1 MGYKILGVSASLRN
15 ARRGLGN
22 KNLLDDILSISNEN
36 ELKDYLKQQ
45 AFFHLQN
52 FKDAGRNEN
61 LPFDKMYTNLKKQKG
76 NKGLSNSEV
85 ALVSSLWSAKE
96 LGAEIDHISLSEY
109 YTESKVRNE
118 DELILKLSQANGIIV
133 SSPVY
138 FGDRSSLAQA
148 LIDLL
153 RDNEWLKK
161 KLKNKIYAGIAV
173 GAKRNGG
180 QETTLIY
187 QLMDMLNIGLLGVGN
202 DSETTSQY
210 GGTGL
215 AGDIGT
221 MPNDDYGLATAMG
234 TGRRVA
240 RVTQLSE
247 LGKNSKYNGKHKVQ
261 FWILQDQDDKALNL
275 LNNLISQYSDQLD
288 FVIINASNKRV
299 MRCLA
304 CDVCPTHISIDEE
317 YRCIIKSKKD
327 DFEEMHPYF
336 LDSDAVIPVVFSPK
350 NRLGLNTNY
359 QKFMERTRYLRRGD
373 YLMSDIVSS
382 PIVFEEIGANEN
394 MHIRMITSMIRHHTI
409 LSKPIIGYI
418 NKNKIINSK
427 ELNLNFKELNSTIRK
442 IAKGRLLMYSDEM
455 DHLKY
460 KPVGY
465 ILSAAKDEE
474 DEKLN
479 RRAEMMENRKER
491 VTNIKEIKISSK

>member
-1 MGYKILGVSASLRN
+1 MGYKVLGVSASLRN

-22 KNLLDDILSISNEN
+22 KNLLEDILSINNEKD
-36 ELKDYLKQQ
+36 LKDYLSQQ
-45 AFFHLQN
+45 AFLHLQN
-52 FKDAGRNEN
+52 FKEAGRTQN

-85 ALVSSLWSAKE
+85 ALVSALWSAKE

-118 DELILKLSQANGIIV
+118 DELISKLSHANGILV
-133 SSPVY
+133 STPVY
-138 FGDRSSLAQA
+138 FGDRSSLAQS
-148 LIDLL
+148 LVELL
-153 RDNEWLKK
+153 RDNKDLKES
-161 KLKNKIYAGIAV
+161 LKNKIYAGIAV

-234 TGRRVA
+234 TGRRIA
-240 RVTQLSE
+240 RVSQLSQ
-247 LGKNSKYNGKHKVQ
+247 LGKSKKYIGKHKVQ

-275 LNNLISQYSDQLD
+275 LNDLISQFKDQFD
-288 FVIINASNKRV
+288 AIIINASNKKV

-304 CDVCPTHISIDEE
+304 CDVCPTHISIDGD

-350 NRLGLNTNY
+350 NRIGLNTNY

-373 YLMSDIVSS
+373 YVMSDIVSS
-382 PIVFEEIGANEN
+382 PIIYEEIGANEN

-409 LSKPIIGYI
+409 SSKPIIGYI
-418 NKNKIINSK
+418 DDEKLINSEQVYRDFK
-427 ELNLNFKELNSTIRK
+427 NLNHTIRN

-455 DHLKY
+455 EHLKY

-465 ILSAAKDEE
+465 VLSAVKDAE

-479 RRAEMMENRKER
+479 KRIAMMDNRKDR
-491 VTNIKEIKISSK
+491 ATKLKKIKISK